1 MDITNNQLKAVQKKI
16 KTMVIP
22 TEGLED
28 IDVEELY
35 DEIYDR
41 YMYKLKGDH
50 RIEHPRAIRTL
61 KQTVTNQV
69 FRIENAVA
77 TEKQGEE
84 PEWTGLP
91 DMDKRRGRSHIDSY
105 KVNENEFLD
114 TSKEA
119 LESILQFTNAKIAI
133 TPDEFAESLT
143 RFFDTM
149 LEQGQIPTVEK
160 MGLALGYDTS
170 TLNNL
175 RNGSKGYEIASHISR
190 AFQIIAA
197 YDAEM
202 ATQGKVNPT
211 VYIFRS
217 KNFYGLRDD
226 YNIVIPQSDV
236 DKQLES
242 EEDIRARLL
251 KDIPSDDNEE

>member
-1 MDITNNQLKAVQKKI
+1 MDITNSQLKAVQKKI

-28 IDVEELY
+28 IDMEDLH

-41 YMYKLKGDH
+41 YMYQLEGDV

-61 KQTVTNQV
+61 NQTVKNQV

-77 TEKQGEE
+77 TEKQGDD

-114 TSKEA
+114 TSRKA
-119 LESILQFTNAKIAI
+119 LESILQFTNVKVAI
-133 TPDEFAESLT
+133 TPEDFAKNLAD
-143 RFFDTM
+143 FFDTM
-149 LEQGQIPTVEK
+149 IEKGEIPTVEK
-160 MGLALGYDTS
+160 LGLALGHDTT
-170 TLNNL
+170 TLTNL
-175 RNGSKGYEIASHISR
+175 RNGSKGYEIASMISQ

-211 VYIFRS
+211 IYIFRS

-226 YNIVIPQSDV
+226 YNIVVPQSEV
-236 DKQLES
+236 NKQLES
-242 EEDIRARLL
+242 EEDIRTRLL